1 MIRSERTGVPARAR
15 AVTRA
20 VTRAPAT
27 LAAPWPPPGPP
38 PGPAPGPAWDE
49 VVVLCPQLVSGGTE
63 ALHQLAH
70 TLDALGV
77 RAALAWFGRS
87 RLEFSGTRLRC
98 HYVPDVLVQQ
108 AY

>member
-27 LAAPWPPPGPP
+27 LAAAWPTPGPT
-38 PGPAPGPAWDE
+38 PGPAWDE